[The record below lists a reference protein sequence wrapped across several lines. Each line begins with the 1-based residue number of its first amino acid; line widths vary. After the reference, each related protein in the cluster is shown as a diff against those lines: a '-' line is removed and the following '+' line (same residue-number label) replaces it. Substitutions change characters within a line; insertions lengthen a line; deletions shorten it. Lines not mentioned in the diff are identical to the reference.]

1 MIIDWNFVL
10 DVALI
15 CLCVILCVLTLVLI
29 SIVVDN
35 AIKLHKK
42 RVKKLKD
49 LEEKVS
55 QMESTVLWIR
65 QDVDDAMLDIHHL
78 ENEVNEKGVIY
89 NEKNNRTNRNK

>member
-29 SIVVDN
+29 SIAVDN

-78 ENEVNEKGVIY
+78 ENEVNEKGVVY

>member
-15 CLCVILCVLTLVLI
+15 CLCVMLCVLALVLI

-49 LEEKVS
+49 LDEKVS
-55 QMESTVLWIR
+55 KMESTVLWIR
-65 QDVDDAMLDIHHL
+65 QDMDDAMLDIHHL